1 MKKINVYLMPGMAA
15 NSKIFEYI
23 RLPEIYQ
30 IHKLDWIIPKKNETL
45 KFYAKRICKK
55 IDQPDPI
62 LIGVSFGGILIQE
75 VSKYLNYKKI
85 VIISSIKTNEE
96 LPISMKMAKK
106 TKIHKILPFKWINNI
121 DKLALFAFGDGIK
134 KKVKLYQKYLS
145 YKDPNYLKWA
155 MDCIVNWDQKEIIK
169 EIIHIHG
176 KKDNVFPVKNLFGR
190 VYLIEGNHAIIITRA
205 NQINKLLIELL
216 KN

>member
-15 NSKIFEYI
+15 NSKIFEDI

-55 IDQPDPI
+55 INQPNPI
-62 LIGVSFGGILIQE
+62 LIGVSFGGVLIQE

-134 KKVKLYQKYLS
+134 KKVKLFQKYLS

-176 KKDNVFPVKNLFGR
+176 KKDNVFPVKNLSGR

>member
-15 NSKIFEYI
+15 NSKIFEDI

-134 KKVKLYQKYLS
+134 KKVKLFQKYLS

-155 MDCIVNWDQKEIIK
+155 MDCIVNWEQKEIIK

-176 KKDNVFPVKNLFGR
+176 KKDNVFPVKNLSGR

>member
-45 KFYAKRICKK
+45 KFYAKRICKR

-96 LPISMKMAKK
+96 LPISIKMAKK
-106 TKIHKILPFKWINNI
+106 TKIDKILPFKWINNI

-134 KKVKLYQKYLS
+134 KQVKLYQKYLS
-145 YKDPNYLKWA
+145 YIDPNYLKWA
-155 MDCIVNWDQKEIIK
+155 MDCIVNWDQKEIIN

-176 KKDNVFPVKNLFGR
+176 KKDNVFPVKNLSGR

>member
-1 MKKINVYLMPGMAA
+1 MPGMAA
-15 NSKIFEYI
+15 NSKIFEDI

-96 LPISMKMAKK
+96 LPISMNMAKK

-176 KKDNVFPVKNLFGR
+176 KKDNVFPVKNLSGR

>member
-176 KKDNVFPVKNLFGR
+176 KKDNVFPVKNLSGR

>member
-15 NSKIFEYI
+15 NSKIFEDI

-55 IDQPDPI
+55 INQPNPI
-62 LIGVSFGGILIQE
+62 LIGVSFGGVLIQE

-134 KKVKLYQKYLS
+134 KKVKLFQKYLS

-155 MDCIVNWDQKEIIK
+155 MDCIVNWEQKEIIK

-176 KKDNVFPVKNLFGR
+176 KKDNVFPVKNLSGR

>member
-134 KKVKLYQKYLS
+134 KKVKLFQKYLS

-155 MDCIVNWDQKEIIK
+155 MDCIVNWEQKEIIK

-176 KKDNVFPVKNLFGR
+176 KKDNVFPVKNLSGR

>member
-155 MDCIVNWDQKEIIK
+155 MDCIVNWDQKEIIN

-176 KKDNVFPVKNLFGR
+176 KKDNVFPVKNLSGR

>member
-55 IDQPDPI
+55 INKPDPI

-75 VSKYLNYKKI
+75 ISKYLNHKKI
-85 VIISSIKTNEE
+85 VIISSIKTNKE

-106 TKIHKILPFKWINNI
+106 TKIHKILPFQWINNL
-121 DKLALFAFGDGIK
+121 DKLALFAFGNGIK
-134 KKVKLYQKYLS
+134 KKIKLYQKYLS

-155 MDCIVNWDQKEIIK
+155 MDCIVNWDQKEIIN

-176 KKDNVFPVKNLFGR
+176 KKDNVFPVKNLSGR

>member
-169 EIIHIHG
+169 GLIHIHG
-176 KKDNVFPVKNLFGR
+176 KKDNVFPIKNISGN
-190 VYLIEGNHAIIITRA
+190 VHLIEGNHAIIITKA
-205 NQINKLLIELL
+205 NQISKLLSKLL
-216 KN
+216 NN

>member
-75 VSKYLNYKKI
+75 VSKYLNHKKI

-176 KKDNVFPVKNLFGR
+176 KKDNVFPVKNLSGR

>member
-1 MKKINVYLMPGMAA
+1 MKRINVYLMPGMAA

-176 KKDNVFPVKNLFGR
+176 KKDNVFPVKNLSGR

>member
-1 MKKINVYLMPGMAA
+1 MKKINVYLMPGMGA
-15 NSKIFEYI
+15 NSMIFEYI

-55 IDQPDPI
+55 IIQPDPI

-106 TKIHKILPFKWINNI
+106 TKIHKILPFQWIDNL
-121 DKLALFAFGDGIK
+121 DKLALFAFGNGIK
-134 KKVKLYQKYLS
+134 KKIKLYQKYLS
-145 YKDPNYLKWA
+145 FKDPNYLKWA
-155 MDCIVNWDQKEIIK
+155 MNCIVNWDQKEIIK

-176 KKDNVFPVKNLFGR
+176 KKDNVFPVKYLSGR

>member
-15 NSKIFEYI
+15 NAKIFEYI
-23 RLPEIYQ
+23 RLPEMYK
-30 IHKLDWIIPKKNETL
+30 IHKLDWMIPKKKETL
-45 KFYAKRICKK
+45 KHYAKRICKK
-55 IDQPDPI
+55 INEPDPI

-75 VSKYLNYKKI
+75 VSKHLNYKKI
-85 VIISSIKTNEE
+85 LIISSIKTSEE

-106 TKIHKILPFKWINNI
+106 TNIHKILPFQWINNL

-134 KKVKLYQKYLS
+134 KKIKLYMKYLS
-145 YKDPNYLKWA
+145 FKDPNYLKWA
-155 MDCIVNWDQKEIIK
+155 MDCIVNWDQKETIK
-169 EIIHIHG
+169 GLIHIHG
-176 KKDNVFPVKNLFGR
+176 KKDNVFPVKNLSGK

>member
-75 VSKYLNYKKI
+75 IYKYLK
-85 VIISSIKTNEE
+85 SQFF
-96 LPISMKMAKK
+96 L
-106 TKIHKILPFKWINNI
+106 
-121 DKLALFAFGDGIK
+121 
-134 KKVKLYQKYLS
+134 
-145 YKDPNYLKWA
+145 
-155 MDCIVNWDQKEIIK
+155 
-169 EIIHIHG
+169 
-176 KKDNVFPVKNLFGR
+176 
-190 VYLIEGNHAIIITRA
+190 
-205 NQINKLLIELL
+205 
-216 KN
+216 